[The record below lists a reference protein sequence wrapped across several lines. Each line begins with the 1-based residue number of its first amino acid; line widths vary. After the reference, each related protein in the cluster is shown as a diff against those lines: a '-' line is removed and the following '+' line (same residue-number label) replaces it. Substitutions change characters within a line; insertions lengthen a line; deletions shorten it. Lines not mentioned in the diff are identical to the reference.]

1 MSLDPQ
7 RGPETT
13 LGDEGVEAFWE
24 WISFDCLKSVLH
36 LGQKLKYS
44 PPLDASFLFKHSIS
58 YPKNSCVSISCID
71 DLISFYHTSF
81 DRL

>member
-24 WISFDCLKSVLH
+24 WISCV